1 MSSIK
6 DETSEKMSAREIIEV
21 LVGKLSLIPN
31 KDYEK
36 GRNTHISAYGQ
47 FKVNGKDILVRVSD
61 HNTFLY
67 NWIEKNKGV
76 DLMASANYAITF
88 VDKVSFHNKPNSDN
102 LILGSSPPVFV
113 VRQYVYDC
121 DILDSK
127 DVENIVSACVNLAAT
142 GVYTDPLEE
151 DNKKHCLILRH
162 KTNTP
167 TKDLTAQIRKRH
179 RKKKL
184 HP

>member
-21 LVGKLSLIPN
+21 LVDKLSLIPN

-67 NWIEKNKGV
+67 NWIEKN
-76 DLMASANYAITF
+76 
-88 VDKVSFHNKPNSDN
+88 SFTIN
-102 LILGSSPPVFV
+102 
-113 VRQYVYDC
+113 
-121 DILDSK
+121 
-127 DVENIVSACVNLAAT
+127 
-142 GVYTDPLEE
+142 
-151 DNKKHCLILRH
+151 
-162 KTNTP
+162 P
-167 TKDLTAQIRKRH
+167 TRII
-179 RKKKL
+179 
-184 HP
+184 